1 MKIDCDYIL
10 MDIEGTTSSISFVK
24 DVLFPYFLSNIDDI
38 NKLSNIKEVKYAF
51 GQVLRVVK
59 REENRDITTSEEVI
73 LQLKKWCEQDLKITP
88 LKTLQGILWQKGYQ
102 NGELLG
108 HVYDDVP
115 FMLEN
120 WNLLGKK
127 MGVFSSGSVNAQ
139 KLLFSYSDKGDI
151 SSYFS
156 HYFDTNIG
164 LKIDFNTYSRIA
176 NEIELPVHRI
186 LFLSDVKDELAAA
199 DRIGMKTL
207 QINRDEYENV
217 ELWDYFVSDFSKI
230 QLH

>member
-51 GQVLRVVK
+51 GQVLRLVK
-59 REENRDITTSEEVI
+59 QDENRDITTSEEVI
-73 LQLKKWCEQDLKITP
+73 FQLKKWCQLDLKITP

-115 FMLEN
+115 VMLEN
-120 WNLLGKK
+120 WNFLGKK
-127 MGVFSSGSVNAQ
+127 MGIFSSGSVNAQ
-139 KLLFSYSDKGDI
+139 KLLFSHSVKGNL
-151 SSYFS
+151 STYFS
-156 HYFDTNIG
+156 NYFDTNIG
-164 LKIDFNTYSRIA
+164 SKRDSDTYSLITKKLA
-176 NEIELPVHRI
+176 LPQNRI
-186 LFLSDVKDELAAA
+186 LFLSDVIEELAAA
-199 DRIGMKTL
+199 DKAGMKTI
-207 QINRDEYENV
+207 QITREGNIQSWKHAASN
-217 ELWDYFVSDFSKI
+217 FSEI
-230 QLH
+230 VIV

>member
-51 GQVLRVVK
+51 GQVLRIVK

-73 LQLKKWCEQDLKITP
+73 LELKKWCGQDLKITP

-115 FMLEN
+115 EMLEN
-120 WNLLGKK
+120 WNFLGKK
-127 MGVFSSGSVNAQ
+127 MGIFSSGSVNAQ
-139 KLLFSYSDKGDI
+139 KLLFSHSVKGNL
-151 SSYFS
+151 STYFS
-156 HYFDTNIG
+156 NYFDTIIG
-164 LKIDFNTYSRIA
+164 SKRDSDTYSLITKQLA
-176 NEIELPVHRI
+176 LPSNRI
-186 LFLSDVKDELAAA
+186 LFLSDVIEELAAA
-199 DRIGMKTL
+199 DMAGMKTIQITREGNL
-207 QINRDEYENV
+207 QA
-217 ELWDYFVSDFSKI
+217 WPQSVSDFSEI
-230 QLH
+230 ILT

>member
-1 MKIDCDYIL
+1 VKIDCDYIL

-51 GQVLRVVK
+51 GQVLRIVK

-73 LQLKKWCEQDLKITP
+73 LELKKWCGQDLKITP

-115 FMLEN
+115 VMLEN

-127 MGVFSSGSVNAQ
+127 MGIFSSGSVNAQ
-139 KLLFSYSDKGDI
+139 KLLFSHSVKGNL
-151 SSYFS
+151 STYFS
-156 HYFDTNIG
+156 NYFDTIIG
-164 LKIDFNTYSRIA
+164 SKRDSDTYSLITKQLA
-176 NEIELPVHRI
+176 LPSNRI
-186 LFLSDVKDELAAA
+186 LFLSDVIEELAAA
-199 DRIGMKTL
+199 DMAGMKTIQITREGNL
-207 QINRDEYENV
+207 QA
-217 ELWDYFVSDFSKI
+217 WPQSVSDFSEI
-230 QLH
+230 ILT

>member
-24 DVLFPYFLSNIDDI
+24 DVLFPYFLLNIDNI

-51 GQVLRVVK
+51 GQVLRIVK

-115 FMLEN
+115 VMLEN

-127 MGVFSSGSVNAQ
+127 MGIFSSGSVNAQ
-139 KLLFSYSDKGDI
+139 KLLFSHSVKGNL
-151 SSYFS
+151 STYFS
-156 HYFDTNIG
+156 NYFDTNIG
-164 LKIDFNTYSRIA
+164 SKRDSDTYSLITKQLA
-176 NEIELPVHRI
+176 LPSNRI
-186 LFLSDVKDELAAA
+186 LFLSDVIEELAAA
-199 DRIGMKTL
+199 DMAGMKTIQITREGNL
-207 QINRDEYENV
+207 QS
-217 ELWDYFVSDFSKI
+217 WPQSVSDFSEI
-230 QLH
+230 ILT

>member
-1 MKIDCDYIL
+1 VKIDCDYIL

-51 GQVLRVVK
+51 GQVLRLVK
-59 REENRDITTSEEVI
+59 QDENRDITTSEEVI

-115 FMLEN
+115 VMLEN

-127 MGVFSSGSVNAQ
+127 MGIFSSGSIKAQ
-139 KLLFSYSDKGDI
+139 KLLFSHSVKGNL
-151 SSYFS
+151 STYFS
-156 HYFDTNIG
+156 HYFDTQTG
-164 LKIDFNTYSRIA
+164 SKRESDTYSLISK
-176 NEIELPVHRI
+176 ELTLPSKRI
-186 LFLSDVKDELAAA
+186 LFLSDVIEELAAA
-199 DRIGMKTL
+199 DIAGMKTIQIEREGNL
-207 QINRDEYENV
+207 QSWK
-217 ELWDYFVSDFSKI
+217 LSVSDFSEIILK
-230 QLH
+230 

>member
-24 DVLFPYFLSNIDDI
+24 DVLFPYFLLNIDDI

-51 GQVLRVVK
+51 GQVLRIVK

-73 LQLKKWCEQDLKITP
+73 LELKKWCGQDLKITP

-115 FMLEN
+115 VMLEN

-127 MGVFSSGSVNAQ
+127 MGIFSSGSVNAQ
-139 KLLFSYSDKGDI
+139 KLLFSHSVKGNL
-151 SSYFS
+151 STYFS
-156 HYFDTNIG
+156 NYFDTNIG
-164 LKIDFNTYSRIA
+164 SKRDSDTYSLITKHLA
-176 NEIELPVHRI
+176 LPSNRI
-186 LFLSDVKDELAAA
+186 LFLSDVIEELDAA
-199 DRIGMKTL
+199 DKAGIKTIQITREGNL
-207 QINRDEYENV
+207 Q
-217 ELWDYFVSDFSKI
+217 LWPQSVSDFSEI
-230 QLH
+230 ILT

>member
-38 NKLSNIKEVKYAF
+38 NKLSNIKEVNYAF
-51 GQVLRVVK
+51 GQVLRIVK

-73 LQLKKWCEQDLKITP
+73 LQLKKWCGQDLKITP

-115 FMLEN
+115 EMLEN
-120 WNLLGKK
+120 WNFLGKK
-127 MGVFSSGSVNAQ
+127 MGIFSSGSVNAQ
-139 KLLFSYSDKGDI
+139 KLLFSHSVKGNL
-151 SSYFS
+151 STYFS
-156 HYFDTNIG
+156 NYFDTNIG
-164 LKIDFNTYSRIA
+164 SKRDSDTYSLITKQLA
-176 NEIELPVHRI
+176 LPSNRI
-186 LFLSDVKDELAAA
+186 LFLSDVIEELAAA
-199 DRIGMKTL
+199 DMAGMKTIQITREGNL
-207 QINRDEYENV
+207 QS
-217 ELWDYFVSDFSKI
+217 WPQSVSDFSEI
-230 QLH
+230 ILT

>member
-24 DVLFPYFLSNIDDI
+24 DVLFPYFLLNIDDI

-51 GQVLRVVK
+51 GQVLRLVK
-59 REENRDITTSEEVI
+59 QDENRDITTSEEVI
-73 LQLKKWCEQDLKITP
+73 FQLKKWCEQDLKITP

-115 FMLEN
+115 VMLEN

-127 MGVFSSGSVNAQ
+127 MGIFSSGSVNAQ
-139 KLLFSYSDKGDI
+139 KLLFSHSVKGNL
-151 SSYFS
+151 STYFS
-156 HYFDTNIG
+156 NYFDTNIG
-164 LKIDFNTYSRIA
+164 SKRDSDTYSLITKQLA
-176 NEIELPVHRI
+176 LPSNRI
-186 LFLSDVKDELAAA
+186 LFLSDVIEELAAA
-199 DRIGMKTL
+199 DMAGMKTIQITREGNL
-207 QINRDEYENV
+207 QS
-217 ELWDYFVSDFSKI
+217 WPQSVSDFSEI
-230 QLH
+230 ILT

>member
-24 DVLFPYFLSNIDDI
+24 DVLFPYFLLNIDDI

-51 GQVLRVVK
+51 GQVLRLVK

-73 LQLKKWCEQDLKITP
+73 LELKKWCGQDLKITP

-115 FMLEN
+115 VMLEN
-120 WNLLGKK
+120 WNFLGKK
-127 MGVFSSGSVNAQ
+127 MGIFSSGSVNAQ
-139 KLLFSYSDKGDI
+139 KLLFSHSVKGNL
-151 SSYFS
+151 STYFS
-156 HYFDTNIG
+156 NYFDTNIG
-164 LKIDFNTYSRIA
+164 SKRDSDTYSLITKQLA
-176 NEIELPVHRI
+176 LPSNRI
-186 LFLSDVKDELAAA
+186 LFLSDVIEELAAA
-199 DRIGMKTL
+199 DMAGMKTIQITREGNL
-207 QINRDEYENV
+207 QS
-217 ELWDYFVSDFSKI
+217 WPQSVSDFSEI
-230 QLH
+230 ILT

>member
-51 GQVLRVVK
+51 GQVLRLVK
-59 REENRDITTSEEVI
+59 QEENRDITTSEEVI

-115 FMLEN
+115 VMLEN

-127 MGVFSSGSVNAQ
+127 MGIFSSGSVNAQ
-139 KLLFSYSDKGDI
+139 KLLFSHSVKGNL
-151 SSYFS
+151 STYFS
-156 HYFDTNIG
+156 NYFDTNIG
-164 LKIDFNTYSRIA
+164 SKRDSDTYSLITKQLA
-176 NEIELPVHRI
+176 LPSNRI
-186 LFLSDVKDELAAA
+186 LFLSDVIEELAAA
-199 DRIGMKTL
+199 DMAGMKTIQITREGNL
-207 QINRDEYENV
+207 QS
-217 ELWDYFVSDFSKI
+217 WPQSVSDFSEI
-230 QLH
+230 ILT

>member
-51 GQVLRVVK
+51 GQVLRLVK
-59 REENRDITTSEEVI
+59 QDENRDITTNEEVI

-115 FMLEN
+115 VMLEN

-127 MGVFSSGSVNAQ
+127 MGIFSSGSIKAQ
-139 KLLFSYSDKGDI
+139 KLLFSHSVKGNL
-151 SSYFS
+151 STYFS
-156 HYFDTNIG
+156 HYFDTQTG
-164 LKIDFNTYSRIA
+164 SKRESDTYSLISK
-176 NEIELPVHRI
+176 EL
-186 LFLSDVKDELAAA
+186 
-199 DRIGMKTL
+199 TL
-207 QINRDEYENV
+207 P
-217 ELWDYFVSDFSKI
+217 SKR
-230 QLH
+230 

>member
-24 DVLFPYFLSNIDDI
+24 DVLFPYFLLNIDDI

-51 GQVLRVVK
+51 GQVLRIVK

-73 LQLKKWCEQDLKITP
+73 LELKKWCGQDLKITP

-115 FMLEN
+115 VMLEN
-120 WNLLGKK
+120 WNFLGKK
-127 MGVFSSGSVNAQ
+127 MGIFSSGSVNAQ
-139 KLLFSYSDKGDI
+139 KLLFSHSVKGNL
-151 SSYFS
+151 STYFS
-156 HYFDTNIG
+156 NYFDTNIG
-164 LKIDFNTYSRIA
+164 SKRDSDTYSLITKQLA
-176 NEIELPVHRI
+176 LPSNRI
-186 LFLSDVKDELAAA
+186 LFLSDVIEELAAA
-199 DRIGMKTL
+199 DMAGMKTIQITREGNL
-207 QINRDEYENV
+207 QS
-217 ELWDYFVSDFSKI
+217 WPQSVSDFSEI
-230 QLH
+230 ILT

>member
-51 GQVLRVVK
+51 GQVLRLVK
-59 REENRDITTSEEVI
+59 QDENRDITTSEEVI
-73 LQLKKWCEQDLKITP
+73 FQLKKWCQQDLKITP

-115 FMLEN
+115 VMLEN
-120 WNLLGKK
+120 WNFLGKK
-127 MGVFSSGSVNAQ
+127 MGIFSSGSVNAQ
-139 KLLFSYSDKGDI
+139 KLLFSHSVKGNL
-151 SSYFS
+151 STYFS
-156 HYFDTNIG
+156 NYFDTNIG
-164 LKIDFNTYSRIA
+164 SKRDSDTYSLITKKLA
-176 NEIELPVHRI
+176 LPQNRI
-186 LFLSDVKDELAAA
+186 LFLSDVIEELAAA
-199 DRIGMKTL
+199 DKAGMKTIQITREGNL
-207 QINRDEYENV
+207 QA
-217 ELWDYFVSDFSKI
+217 WPQSVSDFSEI
-230 QLH
+230 ILT

>member
-1 MKIDCDYIL
+1 

-51 GQVLRVVK
+51 GQVLRLVK
-59 REENRDITTSEEVI
+59 QDENRDITTSEEVI

-115 FMLEN
+115 VMLEN

-127 MGVFSSGSVNAQ
+127 MGIFSSGSIKAQ
-139 KLLFSYSDKGDI
+139 KLLFSHSVKGNL
-151 SSYFS
+151 STYFS
-156 HYFDTNIG
+156 HYFDTQTG
-164 LKIDFNTYSRIA
+164 SKRESDTYSLISK
-176 NEIELPVHRI
+176 ELTLPSKRI
-186 LFLSDVKDELAAA
+186 LFLSDVIEELAAA
-199 DRIGMKTL
+199 DMAGMKTIQIEREGNL
-207 QINRDEYENV
+207 QSWK
-217 ELWDYFVSDFSKI
+217 LSVSDFSEIILK
-230 QLH
+230 

>member
-51 GQVLRVVK
+51 GQVLRLVK
-59 REENRDITTSEEVI
+59 QDENRDITTNEEVI

-115 FMLEN
+115 VMLEN

-127 MGVFSSGSVNAQ
+127 MGIFSSGSIKAQ
-139 KLLFSYSDKGDI
+139 KLLFSHSVKGNLSI
-151 SSYFS
+151 YFS
-156 HYFDTNIG
+156 NYFDTNIG
-164 LKIDFNTYSRIA
+164 SKRDSDTYSLITKKLA
-176 NEIELPVHRI
+176 LPSNNI
-186 LFLSDVKDELAAA
+186 LFLSDVIEELAAA
-199 DRIGMKTL
+199 DMAGMKTIQITREGNL
-207 QINRDEYENV
+207 QS
-217 ELWDYFVSDFSKI
+217 WQQSVSDFSEI
-230 QLH
+230 ILT

>member
-51 GQVLRVVK
+51 GQVLRIVK

-73 LQLKKWCEQDLKITP
+73 LELKKWCGQDLKITP

-115 FMLEN
+115 VMLEN
-120 WNLLGKK
+120 WNFLGKK
-127 MGVFSSGSVNAQ
+127 MGIFSSGSVNAQ
-139 KLLFSYSDKGDI
+139 KLLFSHSVKGNL
-151 SSYFS
+151 STYFS
-156 HYFDTNIG
+156 NYFDTNIG
-164 LKIDFNTYSRIA
+164 SKRDSDTYSLITKQLA
-176 NEIELPVHRI
+176 LPSNRI
-186 LFLSDVKDELAAA
+186 LFLSDVIEELAAA
-199 DRIGMKTL
+199 DMAGMKTIQITREGNL
-207 QINRDEYENV
+207 QA
-217 ELWDYFVSDFSKI
+217 WPQSVSDFSEI
-230 QLH
+230 ILT

>member
-51 GQVLRVVK
+51 GQVLRIVK
-59 REENRDITTSEEVI
+59 RDENRDITTSEEVI

-115 FMLEN
+115 EMLEN

-127 MGVFSSGSVNAQ
+127 MGIFSSGSVNAQ
-139 KLLFSYSDKGDI
+139 KLLFSHSVKGNL
-151 SSYFS
+151 STYFS
-156 HYFDTNIG
+156 NYFDTNIG
-164 LKIDFNTYSRIA
+164 SKRDSDTYSLITKKLA
-176 NEIELPVHRI
+176 LPSNRI
-186 LFLSDVKDELAAA
+186 LFLSDVIEELAAA
-199 DRIGMKTL
+199 DMAGMKTIQITREGNL
-207 QINRDEYENV
+207 QA
-217 ELWDYFVSDFSKI
+217 WPQSVSDFSEI
-230 QLH
+230 ILT

>member
-51 GQVLRVVK
+51 GQVLRLVK
-59 REENRDITTSEEVI
+59 QDENRDITTSEEVI

-115 FMLEN
+115 VMLEN

-127 MGVFSSGSVNAQ
+127 MGIFSSGSIKAQ
-139 KLLFSYSDKGDI
+139 KLLFSHSVKGNL
-151 SSYFS
+151 STYFS
-156 HYFDTNIG
+156 HYFDTQTG
-164 LKIDFNTYSRIA
+164 SKRESDTYSLISK
-176 NEIELPVHRI
+176 ELTLPSKRI
-186 LFLSDVKDELAAA
+186 LFLSDVIEELAAA
-199 DRIGMKTL
+199 DMAGMKTIQIEREGNL
-207 QINRDEYENV
+207 QSWK
-217 ELWDYFVSDFSKI
+217 LSVSDFSEIILK
-230 QLH
+230 

>member
-24 DVLFPYFLSNIDDI
+24 DVLFPYFLLNIDDI

-51 GQVLRVVK
+51 GQVLRLVK
-59 REENRDITTSEEVI
+59 QEENREITTSEEVI

-115 FMLEN
+115 LMLEN

-127 MGVFSSGSVNAQ
+127 MGIFSSGSVKAQ
-139 KLLFSYSDKGDI
+139 KLLFSHSVKGNLSI
-151 SSYFS
+151 YFS
-156 HYFDTNIG
+156 NYFDTNIG
-164 LKIDFNTYSRIA
+164 SKRDSDTYSLITKILA
-176 NEIELPVHRI
+176 LPSNRI
-186 LFLSDVKDELAAA
+186 LFLSDVIEELAAA
-199 DRIGMKTL
+199 DMAGMKTIQITREGNL
-207 QINRDEYENV
+207 Q
-217 ELWDYFVSDFSKI
+217 LWPQSVSDFSEI
-230 QLH
+230 ILT

>member
-24 DVLFPYFLSNIDDI
+24 DVLFPYFLLNIDDI

-51 GQVLRVVK
+51 GQVLRIVK

-73 LQLKKWCEQDLKITP
+73 LELKKWCGQDLKITP

-115 FMLEN
+115 EMLEN
-120 WNLLGKK
+120 WNFLGKK
-127 MGVFSSGSVNAQ
+127 MGIFSSGSVNAQ
-139 KLLFSYSDKGDI
+139 KLLFSHSVKGNL
-151 SSYFS
+151 STYFS
-156 HYFDTNIG
+156 NYFDTNIG
-164 LKIDFNTYSRIA
+164 SKRDSDTYSLITKQLA
-176 NEIELPVHRI
+176 LPSNRI
-186 LFLSDVKDELAAA
+186 LFLSDVIEELAAA
-199 DRIGMKTL
+199 DMAGMKTIQITREGNL
-207 QINRDEYENV
+207 QS
-217 ELWDYFVSDFSKI
+217 WPQSVSDFSEI
-230 QLH
+230 ILT

>member
-1 MKIDCDYIL
+1 

-51 GQVLRVVK
+51 GQVLRIVK

-73 LQLKKWCEQDLKITP
+73 LELKKWCGQDLKITP

-115 FMLEN
+115 EMLEN
-120 WNLLGKK
+120 WNFLGKK
-127 MGVFSSGSVNAQ
+127 MGIFSSGSVNAQ
-139 KLLFSYSDKGDI
+139 KLLFSHSVKGNL
-151 SSYFS
+151 STYFS
-156 HYFDTNIG
+156 NYFDTNIG
-164 LKIDFNTYSRIA
+164 SKRDSDTYSLITKQLA
-176 NEIELPVHRI
+176 LPSNRI
-186 LFLSDVKDELAAA
+186 LFLSDVIEELAAA
-199 DRIGMKTL
+199 DMAGMKTIQITREGNL
-207 QINRDEYENV
+207 QS
-217 ELWDYFVSDFSKI
+217 WPQSVSDFSEI
-230 QLH
+230 ILT

>member
-24 DVLFPYFLSNIDDI
+24 DVLFPYFLLNIDDI

-51 GQVLRVVK
+51 GQVLRIVK

-73 LQLKKWCEQDLKITP
+73 LELKKWCGQDLKITP

-115 FMLEN
+115 VMLEN
-120 WNLLGKK
+120 WNFLGKK
-127 MGVFSSGSVNAQ
+127 MGIFSSGSVNAQ
-139 KLLFSYSDKGDI
+139 KLLFSHSVKGNL
-151 SSYFS
+151 STYFS
-156 HYFDTNIG
+156 NYFDTNIG
-164 LKIDFNTYSRIA
+164 SKRDSDTYSLITKQLA
-176 NEIELPVHRI
+176 LPSNRI
-186 LFLSDVKDELAAA
+186 LFLSDVIEELAAA
-199 DRIGMKTL
+199 DMAGMKTIQITREGNL
-207 QINRDEYENV
+207 QA
-217 ELWDYFVSDFSKI
+217 WPQSVSDFSEI
-230 QLH
+230 ILT

>member
-24 DVLFPYFLSNIDDI
+24 DVLFPYFLLNIDDI

-51 GQVLRVVK
+51 GQVLRIVK

-73 LQLKKWCEQDLKITP
+73 LELKKWCGQDLKITP

-115 FMLEN
+115 VMLEN

-127 MGVFSSGSVNAQ
+127 MGIFSSGSVNAQ
-139 KLLFSYSDKGDI
+139 KLLFSHSVKGNL
-151 SSYFS
+151 STYFS
-156 HYFDTNIG
+156 NYFDTNIG
-164 LKIDFNTYSRIA
+164 SKRDSDTYSLITKQLA
-176 NEIELPVHRI
+176 LPSNRI
-186 LFLSDVKDELAAA
+186 LFLSDVIEELAAA
-199 DRIGMKTL
+199 DMAGMKTIQITREGNL
-207 QINRDEYENV
+207 QS
-217 ELWDYFVSDFSKI
+217 WPQSVSDFSEI
-230 QLH
+230 ILT